1 MAPTPERART
11 RAQRV
16 AARVPYDG
24 FFDRLR
30 RAVFSDNGSLKLAIV
45 ALTAASICA
54 ICCVWRLPFNFRLD
68 SKPERD
74 VVCLARFSVFSPDK
88 TNEARRVAR
97 LEEPHVYV
105 HDVAK
110 LANYKATLVNE
121 LQMLIAAPDLLEGLQ
136 ATSKRFPRCP
146 LS

>member
-45 ALTAASICA
+45 ALTALAICA
-54 ICCVWRLPFNFRLD
+54 LCCVWRFPFDFRLD

-74 VVCLARFSVFSPDK
+74 VVWLAQFSVFSPDK
-88 TNEARRVAR
+88 TNEAKR
-97 LEEPHVYV
+97 
-105 HDVAK
+105 
-110 LANYKATLVNE
+110 
-121 LQMLIAAPDLLEGLQ
+121 IA
-136 ATSKRFPRCP
+136 
-146 LS
+146 